1 MIPLTWT
8 LSKLLLLCIDMLFS
22 IQKFAFF
29 VLLSTNRLFSMQK
42 SFSAMAVTLCV
53 LCFLSTNRLFPCR
66 SRSLPWPWPF
76 VFCVFSVQTGSFH
89 AEVVLCHGRDPLC
102 FVFSQ
107 YKQALSMQKSFSA
120 MAVTLCV
127 LCFLSTNRLFS
138 IQKSFSAMAVT
149 LCVLCFLWTNRL
161 FSIQKSFSAMA
172 VTLCVLCFLW
182 TNRLF
187 PYRSRSLPW
196 PWPFVLEVV
205 LCHGRDPLCFVLHS
219 IRQCAAWG
227 NWHDVRTDQA
237 DRGTHHLCS
246 GWRCRLA
253 GAGNKQNMYIFKYI

>member
-1 MIPLTWT
+1 MIPLTWM

-22 IQKFAFF
+22 IQKHAFF
-29 VLLSTNRLFSMQK
+29 VLLS
-42 SFSAMAVTLCV
+42 
-53 LCFLSTNRLFPCR
+53 
-66 SRSLPWPWPF
+66 
-76 VFCVFSVQTGSFH
+76 
-89 AEVVLCHGRDPLC
+89 
-102 FVFSQ
+102 
-107 YKQALSMQKSFSA
+107 
-120 MAVTLCV
+120 
-127 LCFLSTNRLFS
+127 
-138 IQKSFSAMAVT
+138 
-149 LCVLCFLWTNRL
+149 TNRL

-196 PWPFVLEVV
+196 PWPFVFCVFSGQTGSSPCRSRSLPWPWPFVFCVFSGQTGSSPCRSRSLPWPWSFVFCVFSVQTGSFHTEVV

-219 IRQCAAWG
+219 IRQCPAWG

-253 GAGNKQNMYIFKYI
+253 GAGNKQNMYIFKYIKSEMNLTASIRR